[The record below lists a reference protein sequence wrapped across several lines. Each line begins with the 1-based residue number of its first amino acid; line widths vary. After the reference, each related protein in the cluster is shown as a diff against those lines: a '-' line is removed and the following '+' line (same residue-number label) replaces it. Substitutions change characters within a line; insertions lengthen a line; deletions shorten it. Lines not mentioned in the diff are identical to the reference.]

1 VNPAAQIPI
10 SEPADPVCRRVE
22 EASINAWPAM
32 QQLLVDGWLLR
43 FSQGFT
49 KRANSVIPLYPDNRP
64 VTDKVRF
71 CENVYARER
80 LKCIFRLSS
89 IGGHGELDAMLA
101 RRGYRHQDPTEVLG
115 RSLAGSAA
123 LSPRMCLLGS
133 ARWLDAYG
141 SLTGMS
147 EAARR
152 LHGAILRA
160 IPLPC
165 AYAVIGTPNAPLACG
180 LAVVEDDVMGLFDV
194 VTAPD
199 ARRRGHGREL
209 VSSLL
214 AWGESQGARFA
225 YLQMVE
231 DNHPARG
238 LYVGLGF
245 ATLYRYWYRIAD

>member
-165 AYAVIGTPNAPLACG
+165 AYAVIDTPNAPLACG